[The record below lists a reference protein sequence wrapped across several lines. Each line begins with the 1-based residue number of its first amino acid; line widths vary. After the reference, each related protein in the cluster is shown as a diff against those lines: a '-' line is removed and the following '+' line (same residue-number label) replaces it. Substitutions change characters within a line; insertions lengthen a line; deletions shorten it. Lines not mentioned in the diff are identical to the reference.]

1 MSEPRIHLQ
10 PRRPEPE
17 ARPSRRAA
25 LLLWVIAAAGL
36 FLSSFLDALLLPLL
50 LKLDVQPRLLAA
62 NLTYYLPFVA
72 LPVFVLARRRR
83 GVFEAYRPNPISP
96 FNAIAIA
103 VLALL
108 GVFLVNDIAVLWCI
122 PLQELGF
129 NVNGSSLPIPS
140 DPRGLTLCV
149 LSVAVLPGVCEEFLF
164 RGAVLSAHEREGTRH
179 AMLVSAALF
188 ALLHGSLTGLPTQFL
203 LGLVLAALVIY
214 CDSIYAGL
222 IYHTVH
228 NATAILLEYIQQG
241 SAAASEA
248 PVRLLD
254 AIGGGPGVVALILEI
269 LITGAMMLFSLR
281 MFRLRARM
289 NGIASRER
297 QKLPLERGEW
307 ALLLGGVLLTA
318 LLYAKDIAAMCAA

>member
-1 MSEPRIHLQ
+1 MSEPRIRLQ
-10 PRRPEPE
+10 PRRPEPQ

-25 LLLWVIAAAGL
+25 LLLWGIAAAGL
-36 FLSSFLDALLLPLL
+36 FLSSILSGLLLPLL

-62 NLTYYLPFVA
+62 NLLYYLPFVA
-72 LPVFVLARRRR
+72 LPVFLLARRRR

-96 FNAIAIA
+96 FNAIAIV

-108 GVFLVNDIAVLWCI
+108 GVFLANDIVVLWCI

-140 DPRGLTLCV
+140 DPQGLTLCIF
-149 LSVAVLPGVCEEFLF
+149 SVAVLPSVCEEFLF
-164 RGAVLSAHEREGTRH
+164 RGAVLSAHEREGTRY

-188 ALLHGSLTGLPTQFL
+188 ALLHGSLTGLPAHFL

-228 NATAILLEYIQQG
+228 NAASILLEYIQQG
-241 SAAASEA
+241 SPAASAA

-254 AIGGGPGVVALILEI
+254 AIGGGAGVVSLILEA

-281 MFRLRARM
+281 MFRLRARL
-289 NGIASRER
+289 NGIASQER
-297 QKLPLERGEW
+297 KKLPLGRAEW
-307 ALLLGGVLLTA
+307 ALLLCGILFTV
-318 LLYAKDIAAMCAA
+318 LLYAQDIAAMCAP